1 MTAVV
6 LDVNLSLDGFAAAPG
21 SRPGQPLGDG
31 GDRLREW
38 AMGPE
43 VGRTPKPAASA
54 GALICGRRTYET
66 SLPEWGAGGPH
77 SPTPVFVVTHT
88 ASDGPRGDSVY
99 TFVTD
104 GVRPAI
110 ERARSAAGDRD
121 VRIMGG
127 PALGQQCLA
136 AGLVDEI
143 LVHLVPWLLTAGT
156 PMFENLGRGPVG
168 LEVVEVVDTPA
179 VTHLHYR
186 VVRG

>member
-77 SPTPVFVVTHT
+77 SPTPVFVVTHQQ
-88 ASDGPRGDSVY
+88 AKLAKSI
-99 TFVTD
+99 FVNA
-104 GVRPAI
+104 P
-110 ERARSAAGDRD
+110 S
-121 VRIMGG
+121 
-127 PALGQQCLA
+127 
-136 AGLVDEI
+136 GLVYSLRLDRAPGTKEI
-143 LVHLVPWLLTAGT
+143 ENIFSGLNARRKDQFGRTA
-156 PMFENLGRGPVG
+156 VG
-168 LEVVEVVDTPA
+168 AQEGSDAFAARVGQHSALEPGA
-179 VTHLHYR
+179 FGHALSI
-186 VVRG
+186 